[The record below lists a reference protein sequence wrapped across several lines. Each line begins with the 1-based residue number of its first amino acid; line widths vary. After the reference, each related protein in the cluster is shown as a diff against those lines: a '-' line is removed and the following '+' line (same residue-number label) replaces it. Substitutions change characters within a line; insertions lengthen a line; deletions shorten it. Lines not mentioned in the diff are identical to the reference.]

1 MSLTTD
7 LVAWSSSAFSALSK
21 ENMYAMGLLA
31 FGAYLILVR
40 SLRFKYINDLR
51 KRYPDPQVIFEDYDA
66 AEEIFSHAFRR
77 EFPIISRESLE
88 FALFKT
94 FVVPSISKTLVAS
107 SIFEKDCAKRADDTE
122 LILGEIADPYPRI
135 QNHMK
140 VCPFM
145 SDMDIMNQRGR
156 ATQAINRLNDIHAK
170 HNIRNDDYIYT
181 VGLFVAEP
189 IRWVSQ
195 FEWREMDERE
205 MNAVFVIWAD
215 LGRKMKIKNMPATPQ
230 ELTAFKEHYEKTVV
244 RYSKS
249 NWKCAQHTIDHL
261 LFRIPKMFWPIVYKI
276 IPCVLDD
283 HDISAFGIEPASP
296 IVKTIFWYTMRL
308 RANFIRYLC
317 LPRKDFVI
325 RTPFSPNKEG
335 RFVPVYDIYKP
346 IYTNGY
352 SIFELGHVKG
362 ESASKCPRSQ

>member
-1 MSLTTD
+1 MSFTETT
-7 LVAWSSSAFSALSK
+7 VAWVNSTHSLLSK
-21 ENMYAMGLLA
+21 TNVYILCLIL

-40 SLRFKYINDLR
+40 SLRYKYINNLR
-51 KRYPDPQVIFEDYDA
+51 KQYPDPQVVFEDYDA
-66 AEEIFSHAFRR
+66 AEAIFSHAFRR

-107 SIFEKDCAKRADDTE
+107 TIFEKDCAKRADDTE

-140 VCPFM
+140 ICPFI
-145 SDMDIMNQRGR
+145 SEMDIMNQRGR

-170 HNIRNDDYIYT
+170 HNIRNDDHIYT

-189 IRWVSQ
+189 IRWIAQ
-195 FEWREMDERE
+195 FEWRELDERE
-205 MNAVFVIWAD
+205 INAMFVIWAD
-215 LGRKMKIKNMPATPQ
+215 LGKKMKIKDIPATPQ
-230 ELTAFKEHYEKTVV
+230 ELTAFRQHYEKTVV

-261 LFRIPKMFWPIVYKI
+261 LSRIPKLFWPIVYKI
-276 IPCVLDD
+276 IPCVLDE
-283 HDISAFGIEPASP
+283 HDIVAFGIEPPSP
-296 IVKTIFWYTMRL
+296 IFKTIFWYTMRL

-317 LPRKDFVI
+317 LPRTDFVI
-325 RTPFSPNKEG
+325 RTPYSPNAQG
-335 RFVPVYDIYKP
+335 RFTPVYDVYKS
-346 IYTNGY
+346 IYTTGY
-352 SIFELGHVKG
+352 NIFELGHIKG
-362 ESASKCPRSQ
+362 ESASKCPMSR